1 MTINL
6 SLDQTL
12 LTFALCV
19 RKTWTTQLILV
30 ISLLGV
36 MFLLSE
42 KILLLIC
49 MDSQFMWRKVFDSE
63 SVHCLSIRFCSYKR
77 HFASFPPLISV
88 FILPHLSFHIWKS
101 RFKIVFFGDL
111 QSWAYIVICYTSVV
125 NMLCIIG
132 ISIDSSHHR
141 CQNLV
146 STSMVCKTLKWLR
159 S

>member
-36 MFLLSE
+36 IFLLTE
-42 KILLLIC
+42 KLLLLIC

-77 HFASFPPLISV
+77 HFASFPLKQVSMKIKVQNCV
-88 FILPHLSFHIWKS
+88 FWGPAVLGIYCYMLYVCCKYVVYYWYIY
-101 RFKIVFFGDL
+101 RFI
-111 QSWAYIVICYTSVV
+111 TP
-125 NMLCIIG
+125 
-132 ISIDSSHHR
+132 
-141 CQNLV
+141 
-146 STSMVCKTLKWLR
+146 
-159 S
+159 